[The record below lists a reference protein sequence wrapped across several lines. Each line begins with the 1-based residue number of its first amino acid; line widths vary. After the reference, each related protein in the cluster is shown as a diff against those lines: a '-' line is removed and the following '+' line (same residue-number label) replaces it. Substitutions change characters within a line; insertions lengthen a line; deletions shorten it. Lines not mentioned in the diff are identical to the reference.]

1 MSELDY
7 EITSYRTCF
16 STDAG
21 KRVLT
26 DILIQSGY
34 FDTNLTTE
42 GEIAVQNFAKRIIKK
57 LGIGDTPQ
65 KADEYVNNLFNLRIG

>member
-26 DILIQSGY
+26 DLLIQSGY

-42 GEIAVQNFAKRIIKK
+42 GEKAVTGKAAPDRECG
-57 LGIGDTPQ
+57 LGD
-65 KADEYVNNLFNLRIG
+65 